1 MSQAMHGTG
10 KGTGL
15 MKGCHMENEIMPNN
29 YMKVNSLMTFLF
41 CMYLSFSVFEDYIN
55 QLVGNLGKYFIFFVI
70 ICFFISYRNIKIKLQ
85 WYHLSVFLWL
95 ILKIVSIFWVSF
107 NYIVQLHF
115 KSQLGMVAL
124 FITMTLVDFDAKFCS
139 AAVKTLLYTSCF
151 MGCLCLFFSEPYE
164 GNVYARQV
172 LTLLGMQMDPNN
184 QSAFLLIGIAISLY
198 YLFHIKAHGINNLL
212 LTGMIIINVYAVFM
226 TGSRA
231 GLLCVIVIA
240 VISSLLV
247 GKGKYLIPWKA
258 VKYVTIVSLAGLG
271 VYNLAKRFLI
281 METFTRVF
289 DFSGYKGGSDR
300 IDIGNNSIEIFKD
313 NPFFGGGW
321 GSYWGYNGYYNVV
334 HNTYISVLTDGGII
348 GFILLFTPII
358 YISVKSLKQRYILP
372 FLILVSGLGPSFFKN
387 FN

>member
-1 MSQAMHGTG
+1 
-10 KGTGL
+10 
-15 MKGCHMENEIMPNN
+15 
-29 YMKVNSLMTFLF
+29 
-41 CMYLSFSVFEDYIN
+41 
-55 QLVGNLGKYFIFFVI
+55 
-70 ICFFISYRNIKIKLQ
+70 
-85 WYHLSVFLWL
+85 
-95 ILKIVSIFWVSF
+95 
-107 NYIVQLHF
+107 
-115 KSQLGMVAL
+115 
-124 FITMTLVDFDAKFCS
+124 
-139 AAVKTLLYTSCF
+139 
-151 MGCLCLFFSEPYE
+151 
-164 GNVYARQV
+164 
-172 LTLLGMQMDPNN
+172 MQMDPNN

-271 VYNLAKRFLI
+271 VYNLAKRFLF

-300 IDIGNNSIEIFKD
+300 IDIWNNSIEIFKE

-372 FLILVSGLGPSFFKN
+372 FLILVSGLGPSFFIDAINKRFFWN
-387 FN
+387 SIIIAFVLMNSYMREKKEREGV